1 MHYGGYL
8 VDLPAWRSFSDENR
22 LMLIEDAAHA
32 PAVGAVGHW
41 SDAAAFSFFS
51 NKNMSTAEGGMILAR
66 NASVLQRMRRL
77 RAHGM
82 TSDTLTRHRGH
93 AYSYDVGMLGYNYR
107 MDELRA
113 AVGLVQLAR
122 LPHWNKR
129 RYELSNSY
137 RQILAAQIPEVVVPF
152 TQTHETA
159 AHLMPVLL
167 PAGVDRQRIMD
178 HLRGDGIQ
186 SSIHY
191 PPIHHFSYYLQ
202 EYPGIMLPRTEQ
214 FCAREL
220 SLPLHPSLTE
230 NDVERVV
237 ESLRKGIGSGK
248 TSTLRHSGEACPGT
262 PKSGSQSPGV
272 VPTKVGY

>member
-1 MHYGGYL
+1 
-8 VDLPAWRSFSDENR
+8 
-22 LMLIEDAAHA
+22 
-32 PAVGAVGHW
+32 
-41 SDAAAFSFFS
+41 
-51 NKNMSTAEGGMILAR
+51 
-66 NASVLQRMRRL
+66 
-77 RAHGM
+77 
-82 TSDTLTRHRGH
+82 
-93 AYSYDVGMLGYNYR
+93 
-107 MDELRA
+107 
-113 AVGLVQLAR
+113 
-122 LPHWNKR
+122 
-129 RYELSNSY
+129 
-137 RQILAAQIPEVVVPF
+137 
-152 TQTHETA
+152 
-159 AHLMPVLL
+159 
-167 PAGVDRQRIMD
+167 MD